1 MVRQGKRAPTLRED
15 LTMSGLQQWARI
27 KPDLNYR
34 LRRGAWYR
42 VLRSNLTDAV
52 VQVEHRD
59 VTVPL
64 AVLQVESARPDRW
77 TVVSLPRDA
86 VDIPFS
92 WGSRYGV
99 CPGCSARAPLVE
111 HVATMRCEACGGE
124 FTVGWSERY
133 YA

>member
-1 MVRQGKRAPTLRED
+1 
-15 LTMSGLQQWARI
+15 MSGIGQWARI

-59 VTVPL
+59 VTVPV
-64 AVLQVESARPDRW
+64 AALQVESARPDRW

-99 CPGCSARAPLVE
+99 CPECSARAPLVE
-111 HVATMRCEACGGE
+111 RVATMRCDACGGE

-133 YA
+133 LA

>member
-1 MVRQGKRAPTLRED
+1 
-15 LTMSGLQQWARI
+15 MSGLEQWARI

-52 VQVEHRD
+52 VEVEHRD

-99 CPGCSARAPLVE
+99 
-111 HVATMRCEACGGE
+111 
-124 FTVGWSERY
+124 
-133 YA
+133 